1 MKLPTF
7 SLRAALTIPYV
18 LLTLA
23 LAAAIALISY
33 WAGKNA
39 VEQLS
44 DRLLVDI
51 VQRVSQSVDRH
62 LVGSRVALEAVLPR
76 AGGAHSQVVPSFD
89 ELEKRMSVATALN
102 SNPNNYIYYGN
113 KAGQFLG
120 VNRLDASTVEI
131 REKRDAKSSR
141 QFFQVSGN
149 AGARQPSKTET
160 TIYEPRDR
168 PWYKQALDQR
178 RQAWAPVYV
187 DFFTGDLVT
196 TRSMPVF
203 DEQKQIEG
211 VVGTDV
217 SLRKL
222 SEFVGNLSIPN
233 NGVAVIVEPNGNLIA
248 TSTGEALFT
257 GNGNAKRRVN
267 AAESTNEIV
276 RGTFERFAGLLANDA
291 PVNTPFTSQFETS
304 QGTVIASLDAIRDD
318 AGLRWFALV
327 AVPRSQVMQGISGSM
342 VRAGIVAILAA
353 CIAVV
358 VGLWILSWVARDLR
372 LLTEATKRI
381 REGHIG
387 ESLAIYRHDEIGDLA
402 RSFEQMHID
411 LQVDELTGVYNRE
424 TFVRLLDRTIR
435 EARDGGSM
443 QNFSLLF
450 IDMDKFKM
458 VNDDLG
464 HLAGDKMLKAVAD
477 RLRAAVRN
485 GDIVARYGGDEF
497 VVMLK
502 DIGLH
507 ATAKSIANKIHEAMA
522 APVDGL
528 RGVEGGPVQPQVSV
542 GIALFPLDGSS
553 VEDLIRLADK
563 RMYTQKRRAA

>member
-1 MKLPTF
+1 
-7 SLRAALTIPYV
+7 
-18 LLTLA
+18 
-23 LAAAIALISY
+23 
-33 WAGKNA
+33 
-39 VEQLS
+39 
-44 DRLLVDI
+44 
-51 VQRVSQSVDRH
+51 
-62 LVGSRVALEAVLPR
+62 
-76 AGGAHSQVVPSFD
+76 
-89 ELEKRMSVATALN
+89 
-102 SNPNNYIYYGN
+102 
-113 KAGQFLG
+113 
-120 VNRLDASTVEI
+120 
-131 REKRDAKSSR
+131 
-141 QFFQVSGN
+141 
-149 AGARQPSKTET
+149 
-160 TIYEPRDR
+160 
-168 PWYKQALDQR
+168 
-178 RQAWAPVYV
+178 
-187 DFFTGDLVT
+187 
-196 TRSMPVF
+196 
-203 DEQKQIEG
+203 
-211 VVGTDV
+211 
-217 SLRKL
+217 
-222 SEFVGNLSIPN
+222 
-233 NGVAVIVEPNGNLIA
+233 
-248 TSTGEALFT
+248 
-257 GNGNAKRRVN
+257 
-267 AAESTNEIV
+267 
-276 RGTFERFAGLLANDA
+276 
-291 PVNTPFTSQFETS
+291 VNTPFTSQFETS